1 MEWENVPEAPEMG
14 NDVVGVRERRRN
26 EEEERDGEK
35 EKEREKEAD
44 CNRDFECHNPDKPLL
59 IPTEL

>member
-35 EKEREKEAD
+35 EKERERRIVTGTSSVITPISP
-44 CNRDFECHNPDKPLL
+44 C
-59 IPTEL
+59 